1 MSSNTYFAIKLV
13 ITGDAPITLF
23 AQQEHDELY
32 ISAHGR
38 LCGLDRMAHLDSE
51 ELAKEF
57 MEAYLPRFRKRYGQ
71 DVSIN
76 IIVCSY
82 VGKDKRTQQRIK
94 QDSELARKRID
105 TGILASNQVP

>member
-23 AQQEHDELY
+23 AQQEHDELF

-38 LCGLDRMAHLDSE
+38 LCGLYKMAHLDSA

-76 IIVCSY
+76 LVQCSY
-82 VGKDKRTQQRIK
+82 VGQCKRTKERIK
-94 QDSELARKRID
+94 LDSEIARKRID
-105 TGILASNQVP
+105 TGILASNQIP